1 MKSTELFNND
11 SYSESDDFKIVHV
24 KPLNIAPSHIRDADV
39 KKPPGKELS
48 LTQLICKVIQ
58 LKKKE
63 KEEKNSENRNR
74 NKEEKPPK
82 T

>member
-48 LTQLICKVIQ
+48 LTQLICEVIHS
-58 LKKKE
+58 KKKE
-63 KEEKNSENRNR
+63 KEEKKVKIETEIKKTSR
-74 NKEEKPPK
+74 EK
-82 T
+82 